1 MQGYLLLG
9 LLIIA
14 VLFIVVSTARWKL
27 HPFLALL
34 LASFGVGL
42 FAALPGSETISAITE
57 GFGGTLGSIGIVI
70 AAGTIIGAMLE
81 KSGSTRVIAELVI
94 HGIGK
99 ARSTLAMSITG
110 SIVSIPVFCDSG
122 FVILSPLNRSL
133 ASETKQSLATY
144 AVALSMG
151 LYTTHVFVPP
161 TPGPIAAAGTLE
173 ADIGSVILLGLAVTI
188 PVIIV
193 TYLFANY
200 IGRRIYIDPTE
211 PVAAASGS
219 GKQANN
225 KKDSDHGDDIKA
237 ETKMPEPTAVTAL
250 LPILVPMV
258 LIALGSVAS
267 LPSVPFGEG
276 WMAETINFLGDPNT
290 ALIIGVFLAFRTIA
304 PDFRGPKVYGEW
316 VGEGLKSAGTI
327 ILITGAGGA
336 FGSVLRATE
345 IGTFLGQILADW
357 NIGIFLPFLIA
368 AALKTAQGS
377 STVAI
382 ITAASIML
390 PLLPG
395 AGLSDGL
402 GPVLVTLAIGAG
414 AMTVSHANDS
424 YFWVVSQF
432 SGMDVSQAYR
442 LQTAGSAI
450 AGVTGMAAVFVLSLF
465 LL

>member
-1 MQGYLLLG
+1 MQGYLLSG
-9 LLIIA
+9 LLVIA

-34 LASFGVGL
+34 LAAFGVGL
-42 FAALPGSETISAITE
+42 FAGLPGSETVSAITD

-81 KSGSTRVIAELVI
+81 KSGSTRVIADLVI
-94 HGIGK
+94 RGIGK
-99 ARSTLAMSITG
+99 ARSALAMSITG
-110 SIVSIPVFCDSG
+110 AIVSIPVFCDSG
-122 FVILSPLNRSL
+122 FVILSSLNRSL
-133 ASETKQSLATY
+133 ADETKQSMATF

-173 ADIGSVILLGLAVTI
+173 ADIGSVILLGICVTI
-188 PVIIV
+188 PVIMV

-200 IGRRIYIDPTE
+200 IGKRIYIDPAE
-211 PVAAASGS
+211 P
-219 GKQANN
+219 
-225 KKDSDHGDDIKA
+225 
-237 ETKMPEPTAVTAL
+237 PTAVSDDNDRNIQSGSDSDAERYAETMRQPSAMTAL
-250 LPILVPMV
+250 LPILVPML

-267 LPSVPFGEG
+267 LPSEPFGKG
-276 WMAETINFLGDPNT
+276 WMVEAINFLGDPNT

-304 PDFRGPKVYGEW
+304 PSFRGPKVYGEW

-345 IGTFLGQILADW
+345 IGSFLGQILAEW

-382 ITAASIML
+382 ITTASIML
-390 PLLPG
+390 PLLPD
-395 AGLSDGL
+395 AGLAEGL

-442 LQTAGSAI
+442 LQTAGSAV
-450 AGVTGMAAVFVLSLF
+450 AGVTGMIAVFVLSLF

>member
-1 MQGYLLLG
+1 MYGYLLSG
-9 LLIIA
+9 LLVLA
-14 VLFIVVSTARWKL
+14 VLFIVVSTARWKM

-34 LASFGVGL
+34 LAAFGVGL
-42 FAALPGSETISAITE
+42 FAGLPGSETVTAITD

-81 KSGSTRVIAELVI
+81 KSGSTRVIADLVI
-94 HGIGK
+94 RGIGK
-99 ARSTLAMSITG
+99 ARSALAMSITG

-173 ADIGSVILLGLAVTI
+173 ADIGSVILLGLAVTV
-188 PVIIV
+188 PVIMV
-193 TYLFANY
+193 TYFFANY
-200 IGRRIYIDPTE
+200 IGRRIYIDPSE
-211 PVAAASGS
+211 PVAAASEPDN
-219 GKQANN
+219 QADFGNEDGY
-225 KKDSDHGDDIKA
+225 KDKP
-237 ETKMPEPTAVTAL
+237 EMPEPSAATAL

-267 LPSVPFGEG
+267 LPGAPFGEG
-276 WMAETINFLGDPNT
+276 RMAEGINFLGDPNT

-304 PDFRGPKVYGEW
+304 PAFRGPKVYGEW

-345 IGTFLGQILADW
+345 IGSFLGQILAEW

-390 PLLPG
+390 PLLPE
-395 AGLSDGL
+395 AGLAEGL

-442 LQTAGSAI
+442 LQTAGSAV

>member
-1 MQGYLLLG
+1 MQGYLLSG
-9 LLIIA
+9 LLVIS

-34 LASFGVGL
+34 LAAFGVGL
-42 FAALPGSETISAITE
+42 FAGLPGSETISAITD

-81 KSGSTRVIAELVI
+81 KSGSTRVIADLVI
-94 HGIGK
+94 RGIGK
-99 ARSTLAMSITG
+99 ARSALAMSITG
-110 SIVSIPVFCDSG
+110 AIVSIPVFCDSG

-133 ASETKQSLATY
+133 ADETKQSLATF

-173 ADIGSVILLGLAVTI
+173 ADIGSVILLGLCVTI
-188 PVIIV
+188 PVILV
-193 TYLFANY
+193 TYLFAGY
-200 IGRRIYIDPTE
+200 AGKRIYIDPSEREAAVSENKGDHKHSVNKDKKGAVSMKE
-211 PVAAASGS
+211 PSA
-219 GKQANN
+219 
-225 KKDSDHGDDIKA
+225 
-237 ETKMPEPTAVTAL
+237 TTAL
-250 LPILVPMV
+250 LPILVPML

-267 LPSVPFGEG
+267 LPSEPFGSG
-276 WMAETINFLGDPNT
+276 WVVESINFLGDPNT

-304 PDFRGPKVYGEW
+304 PSFRGPKVYGEW

-345 IGTFLGQILADW
+345 IGSFLGQILAEW

-382 ITAASIML
+382 ITTASIML
-390 PLLPG
+390 PLLPD
-395 AGLSDGL
+395 AGLAEGL

-442 LQTAGSAI
+442 LQTAGSAV
-450 AGVTGMAAVFVLSLF
+450 AGVTGMITVFLLSLF
-465 LL
+465 LV